1 MAESQTVIQREAPEI
16 EAYKL
21 GLMEQ
26 AKALA
31 GAPPTAE
38 MLKNLSPQQL
48 GLAGLQQDAI
58 DMATQG
64 LQGGIGGYQQY
75 LSDAG
80 SGFDTAE
87 KTLTGALGT
96 LGTGLGTLDS
106 AQGVLGTAQGTL
118 DTAQGTLGTGLGTID
133 RAEGAGGLST
143 GIFDPGMTEQFM
155 NPYQKAVTEQ
165 ALAQMNKQ
173 FAEQQAGRTSQA
185 IGAGAF
191 GGSRQGVLE
200 GIAQRELGDVTS
212 RRIYED
218 LARNFGQAQQGAM
231 SSFENQQRRQ
241 ANQASLL
248 SQLAQQQAGIA
259 GQQTGIAGQQ
269 AGIGGQLSGIAGQQA
284 SIGGQ
289 QAGISGQ
296 QAQQAMQQAG
306 LGELA
311 QNQALKDINLVSQL
325 GGQQQAQRQ
334 ADEQAR
340 LIGERF
346 AFNEPQQRL
355 SFYSDI
361 LRGVPST
368 QIQTLVG
375 GGQQQTPMFQQA
387 LGAGITGLGL
397 YGAGNKMGIF

>member
-38 MLKNLSPQQL
+38 MLANLTPKQL

-58 DMATQG
+58 DTASADIADG
-64 LQGGIGGYQQY
+64 GGIGDYEQY
-75 LSDAG
+75 LTKA
-80 SGFDTAE
+80 
-87 KTLTGALGT
+87 
-96 LGTGLGTLDS
+96 GTGL
-106 AQGVLGTAQGTL
+106 
-118 DTAQGTLGTGLGTID
+118 DTAGSTFTDALGTID
-133 RAEGAGGLST
+133 RAETAGGLST
-143 GIFDPGMTEQFM
+143 GIFDPAMVQQFM

-165 ALAQMNKQ
+165 ALSQMNKQ
-173 FAEQQAGRTSQA
+173 FAEQQAGRSAGA

-191 GGSRQGVLE
+191 GGSRQGVMDA
-200 GIAQRELGDVTS
+200 IAQRELGDVAS
-212 RRIYED
+212 SRIYED
-218 LARNFGQAQQGAM
+218 LAKNFGQAQQSAM

-248 SQLAQQQAGIA
+248 
-259 GQQTGIAGQQ
+259 
-269 AGIGGQLSGIAGQQA
+269 GQLSGQE
-284 SIGGQ
+284 
-289 QAGISGQ
+289 AGIGSQ
-296 QAQQAMQQAG
+296 QGNLAMQQAG
-306 LGELA
+306 LGELS
-311 QNQALKDINLVSQL
+311 QNQALKDIDVMSQL
-325 GGQQQAQRQ
+325 GGQQQAQRV
-334 ADEQAR
+334 ADENAR
-340 LIGERF
+340 LQGEMF
-346 AFNEPQQRL
+346 KFNEPQQRL

>member
-38 MLKNLSPQQL
+38 MLANLSPKEL

-58 DMATQG
+58 DTASADIADG
-64 LQGGIGGYQQY
+64 GGIGDYEQY
-75 LSDAG
+75 LTKA
-80 SGFDTAE
+80 
-87 KTLTGALGT
+87 
-96 LGTGLGTLDS
+96 GTGLE
-106 AQGVLGTAQGTL
+106 TAGS
-118 DTAQGTLGTGLGTID
+118 TID
-133 RAEGAGGLST
+133 RAETAGGLST
-143 GIFDPGMTEQFM
+143 GIFDPNMVQQFM

-165 ALAQMNKQ
+165 ALSQLNKQ
-173 FAEQQAGRTSQA
+173 FAEQQAGRSAGA

-191 GGSRQGVLE
+191 GGSRQGVMDA
-200 GIAQRELGDVTS
+200 IAQRELGDVAS
-212 RRIYED
+212 SRIYED
-218 LARNFGQAQQGAM
+218 LARNFGQAQASAM
-231 SSFENQQRRQ
+231 SSFENQQNRQ

-248 SQLAQQQAGIA
+248 
-259 GQQTGIAGQQ
+259 
-269 AGIGGQLSGIAGQQA
+269 GQLSGQQ
-284 SIGGQ
+284 GNL
-289 QAGISGQ
+289 
-296 QAQQAMQQAG
+296 AMQQAG
-306 LGELA
+306 LGELS
-311 QNQALKDINLVSQL
+311 QNQALKDIDAMSQL
-325 GGQQQAQRQ
+325 GGQQQAQRV
-334 ADEQAR
+334 ADENAR
-340 LIGERF
+340 LQGEMF
-346 AFNEPQQRL
+346 KFNEPQQRL

>member
-1 MAESQTVIQREAPEI
+1 MADAQTVIQREAPEI

-38 MLKNLSPQQL
+38 MLANLSPAQL
-48 GLAGLQQDAI
+48 GLSDLQQQTI
-58 DMATQG
+58 DTAQAD
-64 LQGGIGGYQQY
+64 LAGGIGDYEQ
-75 LSDAG
+75 
-80 SGFDTAE
+80 F
-87 KTLTGALGT
+87 LTKA
-96 LGTGLGTLDS
+96 GTGL
-106 AQGVLGTAQGTL
+106 
-118 DTAQGTLGTGLGTID
+118 DTAGTSLTDSLGTID
-133 RAEGAGGLST
+133 RAETAGGLST
-143 GIFDPGMTEQFM
+143 GIFDPNMVQQFM

-165 ALAQMNKQ
+165 ALSQLNKQ
-173 FAEQQAGRTSQA
+173 FAEQQAGRSAGA

-191 GGSRQGVLE
+191 GGSRQGVMDA
-200 GIAQRELGDVTS
+200 IAQRELGDVAS
-212 RRIYED
+212 SRIYED
-218 LARNFGQAQQGAM
+218 LARNFGQAQASAM
-231 SSFENQQRRQ
+231 SSFENQQSRQ

-248 SQLAQQQAGIA
+248 GQLAQQQT
-259 GQQTGIAGQQ
+259 QV
-269 AGIGGQLSGIAGQQA
+269 
-284 SIGGQ
+284 GGQ
-289 QAGISGQ
+289 QAG
-296 QAQQAMQQAG
+296 QAMQQAG
-306 LGELA
+306 LGELS
-311 QNQALKDINLVSQL
+311 QNQALKDLNLMSQL

-334 ADEQAR
+334 VDEQAR
-340 LIGERF
+340 LSGEMF
-346 AFNEPQQRL
+346 KFNEPQQRL

>member
-64 LQGGIGGYQQY
+64 LEGGIGGYQQY
-75 LSDAG
+75 LADAG
-80 SGFDTAE
+80 AGFDTAGT
-87 KTLTGALGT
+87 TLSGALDT
-96 LGTGLGTLDS
+96 LGTGLDT
-106 AQGVLGTAQGTL
+106 LGTAESTL

-133 RAEGAGGLST
+133 RAETAGGLST
-143 GIFDPGMTEQFM
+143 GIFDPSMTEKFM

-173 FAEQQAGRTSQA
+173 FAEQQAGRSAGA

-269 AGIGGQLSGIAGQQA
+269 AGIAGQQA

-311 QNQALKDINLVSQL
+311 QNQALKDINLISQL

-397 YGAGNKMGIF
+397 YGAGNKLGIF

>member
-38 MLKNLSPQQL
+38 MLANLTPKQL

-58 DMATQG
+58 DTASADIADG
-64 LQGGIGGYQQY
+64 GGIGDYEQY
-75 LSDAG
+75 LTKA
-80 SGFDTAE
+80 
-87 KTLTGALGT
+87 
-96 LGTGLGTLDS
+96 GTGL
-106 AQGVLGTAQGTL
+106 
-118 DTAQGTLGTGLGTID
+118 DTAGTTFTDALGTID
-133 RAEGAGGLST
+133 RAETAGGLST
-143 GIFDPGMTEQFM
+143 GIFDPAMVQQFM

-165 ALAQMNKQ
+165 ALSQMNKQ
-173 FAEQQAGRTSQA
+173 FAEQQAGRSAGA

-191 GGSRQGVLE
+191 GGSRQGVLDA
-200 GIAQRELGDVTS
+200 IAQRELGDVAS
-212 RRIYED
+212 SRIYED
-218 LARNFGQAQQGAM
+218 LARNFGQAQQSAM

-248 SQLAQQQAGIA
+248 
-259 GQQTGIAGQQ
+259 
-269 AGIGGQLSGIAGQQA
+269 GQLSGQE
-284 SIGGQ
+284 
-289 QAGISGQ
+289 AGIGSQ
-296 QAQQAMQQAG
+296 QGNLAMQQAG
-306 LGELA
+306 LGELS
-311 QNQALKDINLVSQL
+311 QNQALKDIDVMSQL
-325 GGQQQAQRQ
+325 GGQQQAQRV
-334 ADEQAR
+334 ADENAR
-340 LIGERF
+340 LQGEMF
-346 AFNEPQQRL
+346 KFNEPQQRL

>member
-38 MLKNLSPQQL
+38 MLANLTPKQL

-58 DMATQG
+58 DTASADIADG
-64 LQGGIGGYQQY
+64 GGIGDYEQY
-75 LSDAG
+75 LTKA
-80 SGFDTAE
+80 
-87 KTLTGALGT
+87 
-96 LGTGLGTLDS
+96 GTGL
-106 AQGVLGTAQGTL
+106 
-118 DTAQGTLGTGLGTID
+118 DTAGSTFTDALGTID
-133 RAEGAGGLST
+133 RAETAGGLST
-143 GIFDPGMTEQFM
+143 GIFDPTMVQQFM

-165 ALAQMNKQ
+165 ALSQMNKQ
-173 FAEQQAGRTSQA
+173 FAEQQAGRSAGA

-191 GGSRQGVLE
+191 GGSRQGVLDA
-200 GIAQRELGDVTS
+200 IAQRELGDVAS
-212 RRIYED
+212 SRIYED
-218 LARNFGQAQQGAM
+218 LARNFGQAQQSAM

-248 SQLAQQQAGIA
+248 
-259 GQQTGIAGQQ
+259 
-269 AGIGGQLSGIAGQQA
+269 GQLSGQE
-284 SIGGQ
+284 
-289 QAGISGQ
+289 AGIGSQ
-296 QAQQAMQQAG
+296 QGNLAMQQAG
-306 LGELA
+306 LGELS
-311 QNQALKDINLVSQL
+311 QNQALKDIDVMSQL
-325 GGQQQAQRQ
+325 GGQQQAQRV
-334 ADEQAR
+334 ADENAR
-340 LIGERF
+340 LQGEMF
-346 AFNEPQQRL
+346 KFNEPQQRL

>member
-38 MLKNLSPQQL
+38 MLANLSPKEL

-58 DMATQG
+58 DTASADIADG
-64 LQGGIGGYQQY
+64 GGIGDYEQY
-75 LSDAG
+75 LTKA
-80 SGFDTAE
+80 
-87 KTLTGALGT
+87 
-96 LGTGLGTLDS
+96 GTGLE
-106 AQGVLGTAQGTL
+106 TAGS
-118 DTAQGTLGTGLGTID
+118 TID
-133 RAEGAGGLST
+133 RAETAGGLST
-143 GIFDPGMTEQFM
+143 GIFDPNMVQQFM

-165 ALAQMNKQ
+165 ALSQLNKQ
-173 FAEQQAGRTSQA
+173 FAEQQAGRSAGA

-191 GGSRQGVLE
+191 GGSRQGVMDA
-200 GIAQRELGDVTS
+200 IAQRELGDVAS
-212 RRIYED
+212 SRIYED
-218 LARNFGQAQQGAM
+218 LARNFGQAQASAM
-231 SSFENQQRRQ
+231 SSFENQQNRQ

-248 SQLAQQQAGIA
+248 
-259 GQQTGIAGQQ
+259 
-269 AGIGGQLSGIAGQQA
+269 GQLSGQQ
-284 SIGGQ
+284 GNL
-289 QAGISGQ
+289 
-296 QAQQAMQQAG
+296 AMQQAG
-306 LGELA
+306 LGELS
-311 QNQALKDINLVSQL
+311 QNQALKDIDAMSQL
-325 GGQQQAQRQ
+325 GGQQQAQRV
-334 ADEQAR
+334 ADENAR
-340 LIGERF
+340 LQGEMF
-346 AFNEPQQRL
+346 KYNEPQQRL

>member
-1 MAESQTVIQREAPEI
+1 MAETQTVIQREAPEI

-38 MLKNLSPQQL
+38 MLANLSPKEL

-64 LQGGIGGYQQY
+64 LEGGIGDYQQY
-75 LSDAG
+75 LTDAG
-80 SGFDTAE
+80 AGLDTAGQ
-87 KTLTGALGT
+87 TLTGALGT
-96 LGTGLGTLDS
+96 LDSGLGTLD
-106 AQGVLGTAQGTL
+106 
-118 DTAQGTLGTGLGTID
+118 TGMGTIG
-133 RAEGAGGLST
+133 RAETAGGLST
-143 GIFDPGMTEQFM
+143 GIFDPSMTEKFM

-173 FAEQQAGRTSQA
+173 FAEQQAQASAGA

-191 GGSRQGVLE
+191 GGSRQGVMQ
-200 GIAQRELGDVTS
+200 GIAQRELGDVAS

-248 SQLAQQQAGIA
+248 GQLAQQQA
-259 GQQTGIAGQQ
+259 
-269 AGIGGQLSGIAGQQA
+269 GIAGQQA

-289 QAGISGQ
+289 QAGIGGQ

-311 QNQALKDINLVSQL
+311 QNQALKDINLISQL

-340 LIGERF
+340 LAGERF
-346 AFNEPQQRL
+346 AYNEPQQRL

-375 GGQQQTPMFQQA
+375 GGQQQVPMFQQA

-397 YGAGNKMGIF
+397 YGAGNKLGIF

>member
-38 MLKNLSPQQL
+38 MLANLSPKEL

-58 DMATQG
+58 DTATADIADG
-64 LQGGIGGYQQY
+64 GGIGDYEQY
-75 LSDAG
+75 LTKA
-80 SGFDTAE
+80 
-87 KTLTGALGT
+87 
-96 LGTGLGTLDS
+96 GTGL
-106 AQGVLGTAQGTL
+106 
-118 DTAQGTLGTGLGTID
+118 DTAGSTFTDALGTID
-133 RAEGAGGLST
+133 RAETAGGLST
-143 GIFDPGMTEQFM
+143 GIFDPAMVQQFM

-165 ALAQMNKQ
+165 ALSQMNKQ
-173 FAEQQAGRTSQA
+173 FAEQQAGRSAGA

-191 GGSRQGVLE
+191 GGSRQGVLDA
-200 GIAQRELGDVTS
+200 IAQRELGDVAS
-212 RRIYED
+212 SRIYED
-218 LARNFGQAQQGAM
+218 LAKNFGQAQQSAM

-248 SQLAQQQAGIA
+248 
-259 GQQTGIAGQQ
+259 
-269 AGIGGQLSGIAGQQA
+269 GQLSGQE
-284 SIGGQ
+284 
-289 QAGISGQ
+289 AGIGSQ
-296 QAQQAMQQAG
+296 QGNLAMQQAG
-306 LGELA
+306 LGELS
-311 QNQALKDINLVSQL
+311 QNQALKDIDVMSQL
-325 GGQQQAQRQ
+325 GGQQQSQRV
-334 ADEQAR
+334 ADENAR
-340 LIGERF
+340 LQGEMF
-346 AFNEPQQRL
+346 KYNEPQQRL

>member
-38 MLKNLSPQQL
+38 MLANLTPKQL

-58 DMATQG
+58 DTASADIADG
-64 LQGGIGGYQQY
+64 GGIGDYEQY
-75 LSDAG
+75 LTKA
-80 SGFDTAE
+80 
-87 KTLTGALGT
+87 
-96 LGTGLGTLDS
+96 GTGL
-106 AQGVLGTAQGTL
+106 
-118 DTAQGTLGTGLGTID
+118 DTAGSTFTDALGTID
-133 RAEGAGGLST
+133 RAETAGGLST
-143 GIFDPGMTEQFM
+143 GIFDPAMVQQFM

-165 ALAQMNKQ
+165 ALSQMNKQ
-173 FAEQQAGRTSQA
+173 FAEQQAGRSAGA

-191 GGSRQGVLE
+191 GGSRQGVLDA
-200 GIAQRELGDVTS
+200 IAQRELGDVAS
-212 RRIYED
+212 SRIYED
-218 LARNFGQAQQGAM
+218 LARNFGQAQQSAM

-248 SQLAQQQAGIA
+248 
-259 GQQTGIAGQQ
+259 
-269 AGIGGQLSGIAGQQA
+269 GQLSGQE
-284 SIGGQ
+284 
-289 QAGISGQ
+289 AGIGSQ
-296 QAQQAMQQAG
+296 QGNLAMQQAG
-306 LGELA
+306 LGELS
-311 QNQALKDINLVSQL
+311 QNQALKDIDVMSQL
-325 GGQQQAQRQ
+325 GGQQQAQRV
-334 ADEQAR
+334 ADENAR
-340 LIGERF
+340 LQGEMF
-346 AFNEPQQRL
+346 KYNEPQQRL

>member
-26 AKALA
+26 AKNLA
-31 GAPPTAE
+31 GTAPTPEQLAL
-38 MLKNLSPQQL
+38 LKPKQL
-48 GLAGLQQDAI
+48 GLSGLQQDAI
-58 DMATQG
+58 DTATG
-64 LQGGIGGYQQY
+64 DLTGGIGDYQQY
-75 LSDAG
+75 L
-80 SGFDTAE
+80 
-87 KTLTGALGT
+87 TGAGAGLDEASAT
-96 LGTGLGTLDS
+96 LGRSET
-106 AQGVLGTAQGTL
+106 
-118 DTAQGTLGTGLGTID
+118 
-133 RAEGAGGLST
+133 AGGLST
-143 GIFDPGMTEQFM
+143 GIFDPSMVQQFM

-173 FAEQQAGRTSQA
+173 FAEQQAQRNVGA

-191 GGSRQGVLE
+191 GGSRQGIME
-200 GIAQRELGDVTS
+200 GLAQRELGDVAS

-218 LARNFGQAQQGAM
+218 LSRNFGQAQQSAM

-248 SQLAQQQAGIA
+248 SNL
-259 GQQTGIAGQQ
+259 GQQRAG
-269 AGIGGQLSGIAGQQA
+269 
-284 SIGGQ
+284 
-289 QAGISGQ
+289 
-296 QAQQAMQQAG
+296 QAMQEAG

-311 QNQALKDINLVSQL
+311 QNQSLKDINLISQL

-340 LIGERF
+340 LMGERF

-375 GGQQQTPMFQQA
+375 GGQQQVPMFQQA

-397 YGAGNKMGIF
+397 YGAGNKLGIF

>member
-38 MLKNLSPQQL
+38 MLANLSPKEL

-58 DMATQG
+58 DTASADIADG
-64 LQGGIGGYQQY
+64 GGIGDYEQY
-75 LSDAG
+75 LTKA
-80 SGFDTAE
+80 
-87 KTLTGALGT
+87 
-96 LGTGLGTLDS
+96 GTGLE
-106 AQGVLGTAQGTL
+106 TAG
-118 DTAQGTLGTGLGTID
+118 ATID
-133 RAEGAGGLST
+133 RAETAGGLST
-143 GIFDPGMTEQFM
+143 GIFDPNMVQQFM

-165 ALAQMNKQ
+165 ALSQLNKQ
-173 FAEQQAGRTSQA
+173 FAEQQAGRSAGA

-191 GGSRQGVLE
+191 GGSRQGVMDA
-200 GIAQRELGDVTS
+200 IAQRELGDVAS
-212 RRIYED
+212 SRIYED
-218 LARNFGQAQQGAM
+218 LARNFGQAQASAM
-231 SSFENQQRRQ
+231 SSFENQQNRQ

-248 SQLAQQQAGIA
+248 
-259 GQQTGIAGQQ
+259 
-269 AGIGGQLSGIAGQQA
+269 GQLSGQQ
-284 SIGGQ
+284 GNL
-289 QAGISGQ
+289 
-296 QAQQAMQQAG
+296 AMQQAG
-306 LGELA
+306 LGELS
-311 QNQALKDINLVSQL
+311 QNQALKDIDAMSQL
-325 GGQQQAQRQ
+325 GGQQQAQRV
-334 ADEQAR
+334 ADENAR
-340 LIGERF
+340 LQGEMF
-346 AFNEPQQRL
+346 KYNEPQQRL

>member
-38 MLKNLSPQQL
+38 MLANLTPKQL

-58 DMATQG
+58 DTASADIADG
-64 LQGGIGGYQQY
+64 GGIGDYEQY
-75 LSDAG
+75 LTKA
-80 SGFDTAE
+80 
-87 KTLTGALGT
+87 
-96 LGTGLGTLDS
+96 GTGL
-106 AQGVLGTAQGTL
+106 
-118 DTAQGTLGTGLGTID
+118 DTAGSTFTDALGTID
-133 RAEGAGGLST
+133 RAETAGGLST
-143 GIFDPGMTEQFM
+143 GIFDPAMVQQFM

-165 ALAQMNKQ
+165 ALSQMNKQ
-173 FAEQQAGRTSQA
+173 FAEQQAGRSAGA

-191 GGSRQGVLE
+191 GGSRQGVLDA
-200 GIAQRELGDVTS
+200 IAQRELGDVAS
-212 RRIYED
+212 SRIYED
-218 LARNFGQAQQGAM
+218 LARNFGQAQQSAM

-248 SQLAQQQAGIA
+248 
-259 GQQTGIAGQQ
+259 
-269 AGIGGQLSGIAGQQA
+269 GQLSGQE
-284 SIGGQ
+284 
-289 QAGISGQ
+289 AGIGSQ
-296 QAQQAMQQAG
+296 QGNLAMQQAG
-306 LGELA
+306 LGELS
-311 QNQALKDINLVSQL
+311 QNQALKDIDVMSQL
-325 GGQQQAQRQ
+325 GGQQQAQRV
-334 ADEQAR
+334 ADENAR
-340 LIGERF
+340 LQGEMF
-346 AFNEPQQRL
+346 KFNEPQQRL

>member
-38 MLKNLSPQQL
+38 MLANLSPAQL
-48 GLAGLQQDAI
+48 GLSDLQQQTI
-58 DMATQG
+58 DTAQAD
-64 LQGGIGGYQQY
+64 LAGGIGDYEQ
-75 LSDAG
+75 
-80 SGFDTAE
+80 F
-87 KTLTGALGT
+87 LTKA
-96 LGTGLGTLDS
+96 GTGL
-106 AQGVLGTAQGTL
+106 
-118 DTAQGTLGTGLGTID
+118 DTAGTSLTDSLGTIG
-133 RAEGAGGLST
+133 RSETAGGLST
-143 GIFDPGMTEQFM
+143 GIFDPNMVQQFM

-165 ALAQMNKQ
+165 ALSQLNKQ
-173 FAEQQAGRTSQA
+173 FAEQQAGRSAGA

-191 GGSRQGVLE
+191 GGSRQGVMDA
-200 GIAQRELGDVTS
+200 IAQRELGDVAS
-212 RRIYED
+212 SRIYED
-218 LARNFGQAQQGAM
+218 LARNFGQAQASAM
-231 SSFENQQRRQ
+231 SSFENQQSRQ

-248 SQLAQQQAGIA
+248 GQLAQQQT
-259 GQQTGIAGQQ
+259 QV
-269 AGIGGQLSGIAGQQA
+269 
-284 SIGGQ
+284 GGQ
-289 QAGISGQ
+289 QAG
-296 QAQQAMQQAG
+296 QAMQQAG
-306 LGELA
+306 LGELS
-311 QNQALKDINLVSQL
+311 QNQALKDLNLMSQL

-334 ADEQAR
+334 VDEQAR
-340 LIGERF
+340 LGGEMF
-346 AFNEPQQRL
+346 KFNEPQQRL

>member
-38 MLKNLSPQQL
+38 MLANLSPKEL

-58 DMATQG
+58 DTASADIADG
-64 LQGGIGGYQQY
+64 GGIGDYEQY
-75 LSDAG
+75 LTKA
-80 SGFDTAE
+80 
-87 KTLTGALGT
+87 
-96 LGTGLGTLDS
+96 GTGLE
-106 AQGVLGTAQGTL
+106 TAG
-118 DTAQGTLGTGLGTID
+118 ATID
-133 RAEGAGGLST
+133 RAETAGGLST
-143 GIFDPGMTEQFM
+143 GIFDPAMVQQFM

-165 ALAQMNKQ
+165 ALSQLNKQ
-173 FAEQQAGRTSQA
+173 FAEQQAGRSAGA

-191 GGSRQGVLE
+191 GGSRQGVMDA
-200 GIAQRELGDVTS
+200 IAQRELGDVAS
-212 RRIYED
+212 SRIYED
-218 LARNFGQAQQGAM
+218 LARNFGQAQASAM
-231 SSFENQQRRQ
+231 SSFENQQNRQ

-248 SQLAQQQAGIA
+248 
-259 GQQTGIAGQQ
+259 
-269 AGIGGQLSGIAGQQA
+269 GQLSGQQ
-284 SIGGQ
+284 GNL
-289 QAGISGQ
+289 
-296 QAQQAMQQAG
+296 AMQQAG
-306 LGELA
+306 LGELS
-311 QNQALKDINLVSQL
+311 QNQALKDIDAMSQL
-325 GGQQQAQRQ
+325 GGQQQAQRV
-334 ADEQAR
+334 ADENAR
-340 LIGERF
+340 LQGEMF
-346 AFNEPQQRL
+346 KYNEPQQRL